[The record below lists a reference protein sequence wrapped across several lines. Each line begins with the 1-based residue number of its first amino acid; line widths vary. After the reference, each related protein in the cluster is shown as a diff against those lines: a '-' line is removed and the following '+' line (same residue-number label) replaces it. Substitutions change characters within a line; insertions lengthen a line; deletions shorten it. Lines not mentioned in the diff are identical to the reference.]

1 MVSFT
6 NIEYQIAYNKGKEQ
20 EAMIQQIIT
29 EKGITSSTSDEDIDH
44 LIHEFMKSN

>member
-20 EAMIQQIIT
+20 EAMIQQFIVD
-29 EKGITSSTSDEDIDH
+29 KGITASTSDEQIDN
-44 LIHEFMKSN
+44 LIHELMKSI